1 MSTEGGSWE
10 KGGRG
15 SKEEAVGDFFVYHVI
30 CIFFNFYI
38 FKKNNNVIHAENVLK
53 QSGRTRSRNGS

>member
-38 FKKNNNVIHAENVLK
+38 FKKK
-53 QSGRTRSRNGS
+53 